1 MSKINSVKKTLSIL
15 IVLIIFFILA
25 RILYLNIETL
35 LRYEWHFKY
44 PFLFASFLLLTLNY
58 SIAAYVWTLI
68 LKMLGWN
75 INFAQSFRIT
85 YLSAAG
91 KYIPGRIWTYVSQ
104 IYLADKVGLPRRLT
118 LVSMVL
124 MLVTYNGIAMLFFIS
139 TLLLW
144 ENIPKGLVFI
154 LIPLFSLLLLFVL
167 HPKVLSKTVD
177 FFLRFF
183 KREKLELKVSY
194 KNMLFL
200 LGLLILDRVI
210 FSTFAYL
217 FINSFLTL
225 DSISVI
231 KFSGIFSVA
240 VFLGMITF
248 IAPAGLGVRE
258 GVQSYLMSLFIPI
271 STAILIPLV
280 IRICMTLGEL
290 VCFLIA
296 LKIKKTEVDLHS
308 AVRGEKDTAWQS
320 LRGLVNKGKTLT
332 QPIKLLKR

>member
-1 MSKINSVKKTLSIL
+1 MSKISSVKKTLSIL
-15 IVLIIFFILA
+15 IVLIIFFVLA

-44 PFLFASFLLLTLNY
+44 SLLFASFLFLTLNY
-58 SIAAYVWTLI
+58 SIAAYVWILI
-68 LKMLGWN
+68 LKMLGCS

-91 KYIPGRIWTYVSQ
+91 KYIPGKIWTYVSQ

-124 MLVTYNGIAMLFFIS
+124 MFVTYNGIALLFFIS
-139 TLLLW
+139 TLVLW
-144 ENIPKGLVFI
+144 ENIPTGLVLI

-167 HPKVLSKTVD
+167 HPKVLSKTVN
-177 FFLRFF
+177 FFLNLF
-183 KREKLELKVSY
+183 KKEKLEFKVSY
-194 KNMLFL
+194 KSILFL
-200 LGLLILDRVI
+200 LGLLILDRAI

-225 DSISVI
+225 DSIGVI

-258 GVQSYLMSLFIPI
+258 GVQSYLLSLFIPI

-280 IRICMTLGEL
+280 MRVCMTLGEL

-296 LKIKKTEVDLHS
+296 LKIKKTKVDLHS
-308 AVRGEKDTAWQS
+308 AVREENHTVSRS
-320 LRGLVNKGKTLT
+320 LHTFANIGKALT
-332 QPIKLLKR
+332 QPVRILKR

>member
-1 MSKINSVKKTLSIL
+1 MSKSYAAKKTLSIL
-15 IVLIIFFILA
+15 LVLFIFVILG
-25 RILYLNIETL
+25 RILYLNVETL

-44 PFLFASFLLLTLNY
+44 HFLFASVLFLTLNY
-58 SIAAYVWTLI
+58 LIAAYVWTLI
-68 LKMLGWN
+68 LKMLG
-75 INFAQSFRIT
+75 ISLNFAQSFRIT

-91 KYIPGRIWTYVSQ
+91 KYIPGKIWTYVSQ
-104 IYLADKVGLPRRLT
+104 IHLADKVGLPRRLT
-118 LVSMVL
+118 LISMVL
-124 MLVTYNGIAMLFFIS
+124 MFVTYNGIALLFFLS
-139 TLLLW
+139 TLFLW
-144 ENIPKGLVFI
+144 ENISTSLVLI
-154 LIPLFSLLLLFVL
+154 LIPLFSILLLFFL
-167 HPKVLSKTVD
+167 HPKVLSRTVN
-177 FFLRFF
+177 FFLWFF
-183 KREKLELKVSY
+183 KKEKSEFKVSY
-194 KNMLFL
+194 KIILFL
-200 LGLLILDRVI
+200 LGLLILDRII

-271 STAILIPLV
+271 SPAILIPLV

-296 LKIKKTEVDLHS
+296 LRIRKTNLTYTMPFVKKTIPQ
-308 AVRGEKDTAWQS
+308 AKTFS
-320 LRGLVNKGKTLT
+320 LPQTKV
-332 QPIKLLKR
+332 KL

>member
-1 MSKINSVKKTLSIL
+1 VSKSYAAKKTLSIL
-15 IVLIIFFILA
+15 LVLFIFVILG
-25 RILYLNIETL
+25 RILYLNVETL

-44 PFLFASFLLLTLNY
+44 HFLFASVLFLTLNY
-58 SIAAYVWTLI
+58 LIAAYVWTLI
-68 LKMLGWN
+68 LKMLG
-75 INFAQSFRIT
+75 ISLNFAQSFRIT

-91 KYIPGRIWTYVSQ
+91 KYIPGKIWTYVSQ
-104 IYLADKVGLPRRLT
+104 IHLADKVGLPRRLT
-118 LVSMVL
+118 LISMVL
-124 MLVTYNGIAMLFFIS
+124 MFVTYNGIALLFFLS
-139 TLLLW
+139 TLFLW
-144 ENIPKGLVFI
+144 ENISTSLVLI
-154 LIPLFSLLLLFVL
+154 LIPLFSILLLFFL
-167 HPKVLSKTVD
+167 HPKVLSRTVN
-177 FFLRFF
+177 FFLWFF
-183 KREKLELKVSY
+183 KKEKSEFKVSY
-194 KNMLFL
+194 KSILFL
-200 LGLLILDRVI
+200 LGLLILDRII

-271 STAILIPLV
+271 SPAILIPLV

-296 LKIKKTEVDLHS
+296 LRIRKTNLTYTMPFVKKTIPQ
-308 AVRGEKDTAWQS
+308 AKTFS
-320 LRGLVNKGKTLT
+320 LPQTKV
-332 QPIKLLKR
+332 KL

>member
-1 MSKINSVKKTLSIL
+1 MSKSYAAKKTLSIL
-15 IVLIIFFILA
+15 LVLFIFVILG
-25 RILYLNIETL
+25 RILYLNVETL

-44 PFLFASFLLLTLNY
+44 HFLFASVLFLTLNY
-58 SIAAYVWTLI
+58 LIAAYVWTLI
-68 LKMLGWN
+68 LKMLG
-75 INFAQSFRIT
+75 ISLNFAQSFRIT

-91 KYIPGRIWTYVSQ
+91 KYIPGKIWTYVSQ
-104 IYLADKVGLPRRLT
+104 IHLADKVGLPRRLT
-118 LVSMVL
+118 LISMVL
-124 MLVTYNGIAMLFFIS
+124 MFVTYNGIALLFFLS
-139 TLLLW
+139 TLFLW
-144 ENIPKGLVFI
+144 ENISTSLVLI
-154 LIPLFSLLLLFVL
+154 LIPLFSILLLFFL
-167 HPKVLSKTVD
+167 HPKVLSRTVN
-177 FFLRFF
+177 FFLWFF
-183 KREKLELKVSY
+183 KKEKSEFKVSY
-194 KNMLFL
+194 KSILFL
-200 LGLLILDRVI
+200 LGLLILDRII

-271 STAILIPLV
+271 SPAILIPLV

-296 LKIKKTEVDLHS
+296 LRIRKTNLTYTMPFVKKTIPQ
-308 AVRGEKDTAWQS
+308 AKTFS
-320 LRGLVNKGKTLT
+320 LPQTKV
-332 QPIKLLKR
+332 KL